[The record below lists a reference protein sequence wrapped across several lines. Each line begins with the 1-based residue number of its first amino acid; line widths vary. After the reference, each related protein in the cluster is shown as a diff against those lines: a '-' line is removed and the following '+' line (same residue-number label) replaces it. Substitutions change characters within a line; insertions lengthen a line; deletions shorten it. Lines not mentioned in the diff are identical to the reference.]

1 MEMMPDA
8 WMMNMNGD
16 ALPLD
21 AQFSEDMQILGV
33 ALPPM
38 DSDAMM
44 LFPSLMDFEAM
55 EKQMDGSLAGLEAGI
70 Y

>member
-1 MEMMPDA
+1 MDMPDA
-8 WMMNMNGD
+8 YLMSMNGD

-21 AQFSEDMQILGV
+21 MQLSDDIQTLGV
-33 ALPPM
+33 SLPPM
-38 DSDAMM
+38 DSDDMM

>member
-1 MEMMPDA
+1 
-8 WMMNMNGD
+8 MMNMDGD
-16 ALPLD
+16 ALPLSK
-21 AQFSEDMQILGV
+21 QFSEDMQHLGL

-38 DSDAMM
+38 DSEELM

>member
-1 MEMMPDA
+1 MICRRLA
-8 WMMNMNGD
+8 S
-16 ALPLD
+16 L
-21 AQFSEDMQILGV
+21 
-33 ALPPM
+33 LPPM
-38 DSDAMM
+38 DSEDMM